1 MGRPAY
7 AQGRWD
13 LEDLIPTR
21 SGPAMEAVFASLEEA
36 IQEIESNRDALT
48 PTIPDATFADV
59 LGRIERAGY
68 LARLLNGYA
77 ALWLSE
83 DTSNQDALAFR
94 SRVDKAVADASNR
107 RLFFELWWK
116 RLDPEPAARLVE
128 ASGDLR
134 YYLETLRRFA
144 PFTLS
149 EPEEKIINIKDVHGA
164 NGMTTLY
171 DMITNAFTFPIEIDG
186 EPKELTRTEV
196 MIHAR
201 SADPATREAAYGAL
215 YGVFGNHAGVL
226 GQIYSYVVGDWN
238 DENVKLRGMQE
249 AISLR
254 NLQNDI
260 PDDVVDILLRTC
272 RDNAPVYQRYFRLK
286 AGWLGVERL
295 RRYDI
300 YAPIE
305 AASREV
311 PFAEAVDLTFES
323 MAGFSERMAGLAE
336 QVLAEGHLDSEVR
349 AGKDTGAFCL
359 GAVPDKTPWVLMNY
373 NNHLNDLSTLTHEL
387 GHAVHAMLASDH
399 SPLTFRSSL
408 PLAETASNFAEILLL
423 NHLLATEPDPSVR
436 RGMLAH
442 FIDDSYGSILRQTF
456 FVLFEREAHAL
467 IAGEGATVEQ
477 LSDRYLENLRT
488 QFGDCLDV
496 SDEFRHEW
504 VAISHIYHVPFYCYA
519 YAFGLLLVL
528 SLYRKYEQ
536 EGEAFVPKY
545 LRLLSYG
552 GSKAPIEILDEA
564 GFDIRSDAFWQGGFD
579 VIAEMIDKLERQ

>member
-186 EPKELTRTEV
+186 EPK
-196 MIHAR
+196 
-201 SADPATREAAYGAL
+201 DP
-215 YGVFGNHAGVL
+215 
-226 GQIYSYVVGDWN
+226 
-238 DENVKLRGMQE
+238 
-249 AISLR
+249 
-254 NLQNDI
+254 
-260 PDDVVDILLRTC
+260 
-272 RDNAPVYQRYFRLK
+272 
-286 AGWLGVERL
+286 
-295 RRYDI
+295 
-300 YAPIE
+300 
-305 AASREV
+305 
-311 PFAEAVDLTFES
+311 
-323 MAGFSERMAGLAE
+323 
-336 QVLAEGHLDSEVR
+336 R
-349 AGKDTGAFCL
+349 A
-359 GAVPDKTPWVLMNY
+359 
-373 NNHLNDLSTLTHEL
+373 
-387 GHAVHAMLASDH
+387 
-399 SPLTFRSSL
+399 
-408 PLAETASNFAEILLL
+408 
-423 NHLLATEPDPSVR
+423 
-436 RGMLAH
+436 
-442 FIDDSYGSILRQTF
+442 
-456 FVLFEREAHAL
+456 
-467 IAGEGATVEQ
+467 
-477 LSDRYLENLRT
+477 
-488 QFGDCLDV
+488 
-496 SDEFRHEW
+496 
-504 VAISHIYHVPFYCYA
+504 
-519 YAFGLLLVL
+519 
-528 SLYRKYEQ
+528 
-536 EGEAFVPKY
+536 
-545 LRLLSYG
+545 
-552 GSKAPIEILDEA
+552 
-564 GFDIRSDAFWQGGFD
+564 
-579 VIAEMIDKLERQ
+579 